1 MKAATIPAMRRGL
14 VALLCIAV
22 LAPLRAAGAAQ
33 PLELQPGQAFRVA
46 GTRVGCWVTGPPA
59 TPSVQCAL
67 WGRTTRII
75 PGTMST
81 RAGEDAVQ
89 VFQRPLDGDLALLQ
103 ELPQPPPPA
112 PPNPPPVPTEPSR
125 TITLFEGDVAG
136 VPGTDL
142 SCEVVETRGLGARC
156 SRLDPAT
163 GQLVAAS
170 ALVTLTE
177 TSVLAARVNRNGV
190 ASTVFYQRQP
200 VIPSATT
207 VDESLRDLARASR
220 RLAAVRR
227 TYHGTAR
234 GYRKARLAFRAISS
248 DLRNDR
254 YIAACEKFTPL
265 LYNGFY
271 LPRGSV
277 RTGRGHLYLASVQR
291 IERAL
296 CR

>member
-14 VALLCIAV
+14 VALLCVAV

-33 PLELQPGQAFRVA
+33 PLQLQPGQAFRVA
-46 GTRVGCWVTGPPA
+46 GTRVGCWVTGPAA
-59 TPSVQCAL
+59 TPSIQCAL

-81 RAGEDAVQ
+81 RTGDDAVQ
-89 VFQRPLDGDLALLQ
+89 VFQRPLDGELALLQ
-103 ELPQPPPPA
+103 ELPQPPPA
-112 PPNPPPVPTEPSR
+112 PPPPPPVPPQPGR

-136 VPGTDL
+136 VPGSDL
-142 SCEVVETRGLGARC
+142 SCAVVETRGLGARC

-190 ASTVFYQRQP
+190 PSTVFYQRQP
-200 VIPSATT
+200 FIPSATT
-207 VDESLRDLARASR
+207 VDDSLRGLARASR

-227 TYHGTAR
+227 AYHGTAR
-234 GYRKARLAFRAISS
+234 GYRKARQVFRAITS

-254 YIAACEKFTPL
+254 YIAACERFTPL

-277 RTGRGHLYLASVQR
+277 SSGRGHLYLASVQR

-296 CR
+296 CL